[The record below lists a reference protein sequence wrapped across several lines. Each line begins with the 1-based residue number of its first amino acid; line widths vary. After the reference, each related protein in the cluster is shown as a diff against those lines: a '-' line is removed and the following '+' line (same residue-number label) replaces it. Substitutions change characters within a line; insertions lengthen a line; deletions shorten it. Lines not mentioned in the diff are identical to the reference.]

1 MSEKKDSFESKI
13 LELESLV
20 QRLEDGNIG
29 LEESKE
35 IYKQGIKIAKKANDM
50 IKKTELEI
58 NSLKEEL
65 DNQLNEPQD

>member
-20 QRLEDGNIG
+20 QRLEAGNIG

-35 IYKQGIKIAKKANDM
+35 I
-50 IKKTELEI
+50 
-58 NSLKEEL
+58 
-65 DNQLNEPQD
+65 